1 MSEKQRGIIK
11 QFHED
16 RGFGFIESRGKDY
29 FVHISAIKGQGS
41 KPIRSGT
48 PVLFVADVGGKG
60 LRAEAVE
67 LV

>member
-16 RGFGFIESRGKDY
+16 RGFGFIESQGRDY
-29 FVHISAIKGQGS
+29 FVHISAIKGQGP
-41 KPIRSGT
+41 KPICKGA
-48 PVLFVADVGGKG
+48 PVLFIADAGGKG

>member
-16 RGFGFIESRGKDY
+16 RGFGFIESLGKDY

-41 KPIRSGT
+41 RPICTGT
-48 PVLFVADVGGKG
+48 PVLFIAGAGGKG
-60 LRAEAVE
+60 LRAEEVE
-67 LV
+67 LT